1 MTIHLEACVNELIP
15 IVAIFF
21 VIGVPV
27 MSIAGHF
34 VLRPLVRDIIQAIS
48 GRSLQEKTDTDER
61 LARIE
66 EALLHQSQQV
76 EKLLE
81 ADAFRLRLEGH
92 AETPSD
98 GPIGGV

>member
-1 MTIHLEACVNELIP
+1 MDELIP
-15 IVAIFF
+15 LISIFF

-48 GRSLQEKTDTDER
+48 GRSLQEKTDMDER

-66 EALLHQSQQV
+66 EALMHQGQQV
-76 EKLLE
+76 DRLLE
-81 ADAFRLRLEGH
+81 AEAFRLRLEGK
-92 AETPSD
+92 SD
-98 GPIGGV
+98 

>member
-1 MTIHLEACVNELIP
+1 MDELIP
-15 IVAIFF
+15 IISIFF

-48 GRSLQEKTDTDER
+48 GRAQQEKTDTDER

-66 EALLHQSQQV
+66 EALLHQGQQV
-76 EKLLE
+76 DKLIE
-81 ADAFRLRLEGH
+81 AEAFRLRLEGH
-92 AETPSD
+92 TEMPAVDPPSQ
-98 GPIGGV
+98 P

>member
-1 MTIHLEACVNELIP
+1 MDELIP
-15 IVAIFF
+15 VISIFF

-48 GRSLQEKTDTDER
+48 GRSLQEKSDTDER

-66 EALLHQSQQV
+66 EALLHQGQQV
-76 EKLLE
+76 DRLLE
-81 ADAFRLRLEGH
+81 AEAFRLRLEGH
-92 AETPSD
+92 TEIQAKDPPSL
-98 GPIGGV
+98 P

>member
-1 MTIHLEACVNELIP
+1 MDELIP

-48 GRSLQEKTDTDER
+48 GRSLQEKSDTDER

-66 EALLHQSQQV
+66 EALLHQGQQV
-76 EKLLE
+76 DKLIE
-81 ADAFRLRLEGH
+81 AEAFRLRLEGH
-92 AETPSD
+92 PEMPAGDPQ
-98 GPIGGV
+98 GQP

>member
-1 MTIHLEACVNELIP
+1 MDELIP
-15 IVAIFF
+15 IISIFF

-48 GRSLQEKTDTDER
+48 GRSLQEKSDTDER

-66 EALLHQSQQV
+66 EALLHKGQQV
-76 EKLLE
+76 DRLLE
-81 ADAFRLRLEGH
+81 AEAFRLRLEGH
-92 AETPSD
+92 PELPASAPPSQL
-98 GPIGGV
+98 

>member
-1 MTIHLEACVNELIP
+1 MDDLIP

-66 EALLHQSQQV
+66 DALLHQSHQV
-76 EKLLE
+76 DRLLE
-81 ADAFRLRLEGH
+81 AEAFRLRLEGH
-92 AETPSD
+92 TETPVDDPLSR
-98 GPIGGV
+98 V

>member
-1 MTIHLEACVNELIP
+1 MDELIP
-15 IVAIFF
+15 LISIFF

-48 GRSLQEKTDTDER
+48 GRSLQEKTDMDER

-66 EALLHQSQQV
+66 EALMHQGQQV
-76 EKLLE
+76 DRLLAAE
-81 ADAFRLRLEGH
+81 AFRLRLEGK
-92 AETPSD
+92 SD
-98 GPIGGV
+98 

>member
-1 MTIHLEACVNELIP
+1 MDDLIP

-66 EALLHQSQQV
+66 EALLHQGQQV
-76 EKLLE
+76 DRLLE
-81 ADAFRLRLEGH
+81 AEAFRLRLEGH
-92 AETPSD
+92 TEIQANDPPSL
-98 GPIGGV
+98 P